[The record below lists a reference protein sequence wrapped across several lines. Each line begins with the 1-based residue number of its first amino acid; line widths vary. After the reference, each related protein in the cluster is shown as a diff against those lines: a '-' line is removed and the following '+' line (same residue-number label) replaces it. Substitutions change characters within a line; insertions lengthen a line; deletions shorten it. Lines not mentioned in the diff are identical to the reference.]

1 MAEIDHQ
8 KPIIA
13 NTSEFQHLFPP
24 TVENSVGATPVVNT
38 TADETTRSSN
48 APASQAG
55 PIPTKSM
62 STDSLSSSNSSVMS
76 CNAGIDYVIVFRFP
90 TQLPKNDKTLTTR
103 AQLEAKVAASLT
115 SVTQRLTKVNLR
127 FQVRSGKEDG
137 TLLILVS
144 SPVGPIKKEYRQ
156 ER

>member
-1 MAEIDHQ
+1 MVETDHQ

-13 NTSEFQHLFPP
+13 NTDEYRHLFPP
-24 TVENSVGATPVVNT
+24 TVEDSVGATPAVNT
-38 TADETTRSSN
+38 GESHTSN
-48 APASQAG
+48 APAPQAA
-55 PIPTKSM
+55 PIPTKST
-62 STDSLSSSNSSVMS
+62 SSDSLVGSDSSSTVS

-90 TQLPKNDKTLTTR
+90 TQLPKNDKTLTSR
-103 AQLEAKVAASLT
+103 AQLEAKVSDSLNSIT
-115 SVTQRLTKVNLR
+115 GRLTRVNLR
-127 FQVRSGKEDG
+127 FQVRPGKEDG